1 MIWGGVNGFSWDKL
15 NILEI
20 GCSYGYNL
28 AKFCESFSCQCYGI
42 EPSKEAVEDGN
53 RRYKDLPI
61 QLTQGTGDLLPYE
74 AESMDVVIM
83 GFCMLWMERKDI
95 LQAYAQADR
104 VLKTNGIMMVYDF
117 DAKMPYLRDNIHNR
131 EVFTYK
137 MDYAQPFM
145 AFPNYYLMDKT
156 VFCHMGNF
164 FDKRIQERISL
175 QILYKESLEDAYR
188 KG

>member
-1 MIWGGVNGFSWDKL
+1 M
-15 NILEI
+15 
-20 GCSYGYNL
+20 
-28 AKFCESFSCQCYGI
+28 
-42 EPSKEAVEDGN
+42 
-53 RRYKDLPI
+53 
-61 QLTQGTGDLLPYE
+61 
-74 AESMDVVIM
+74 
-83 GFCMLWMERKDI
+83 
-95 LQAYAQADR
+95 
-104 VLKTNGIMMVYDF
+104 
-117 DAKMPYLRDNIHNR
+117 
-131 EVFTYK
+131 FTYK